1 MYRYELDVAVMDM
14 IRYCMED
21 QADPNITQDDG
32 INKMAR
38 AILNAVAAAPQPRRG
53 VYVLILNKAQRAF
66 LLETLQDYTNPAII
80 NNPEVCKSAE
90 EAYDVI
96 SDEGEVN
103 MNGVNA
109 SVQKNLNHAAA
120 VDLDSAGQDF
130 IRIGNKVIPTNTMDM
145 GYADYDT
152 VARKGR
158 EDYEAQEKAKADAAA
173 KEEADRKAAELAAKG
188 AKLYDQFMRIVNDHH
203 GSTNELDSK
212 LNDILIPASGMAET
226 FAGELLRAAER
237 IGYRYNND
245 GDVFYADYGLETA
258 GGSACFLGKYGDEY
272 ISKIITDMADHEVD
286 WPGYDKAVDNLF
298 EAVVAMLAGDPELFK
313 KAPPED
319 SRECHTEE
327 LDKWKEWHTYSFE
340 ISEYDFEYP
349 ISQGWL
355 SNSDIDDWIRGIAE
369 PYDCEIEHP
378 YRDYWELTG
387 LDSQAYGELNEYYT
401 RWVDEWIEELASEHE
416 EEEEYDDEEEEE

>member
-1 MYRYELDVAVMDM
+1 M
-14 IRYCMED
+14 IRRKLNSAD
-21 QADPNITQDDG
+21 QG
-32 INKMAR
+32 
-38 AILNAVAAAPQPRRG
+38 
-53 VYVLILNKAQRAF
+53 
-66 LLETLQDYTNPAII
+66 
-80 NNPEVCKSAE
+80 
-90 EAYDVI
+90 
-96 SDEGEVN
+96 
-103 MNGVNA
+103 
-109 SVQKNLNHAAA
+109 
-120 VDLDSAGQDF
+120 F
-130 IRIGNKVIPTNTMDM
+130 IKIGNKVIPTNTMDM

-152 VARKGR
+152 VARRGR

-188 AKLYDQFMRIVNDHH
+188 AKLYDEFTYIVHSH
-203 GSTNELDSK
+203 TGSTDELDSK

-272 ISKIITDMADHEVD
+272 ISKIITDMADHEVG
-286 WPGYDKAVDNLF
+286 WPGYDKAVDKLF
-298 EAVVAMLAGDPELFK
+298 NAVVDMLEGNPELFK

-327 LDKWKEWHTYSFE
+327 LDKWKEGHTYSFE

-355 SNSDIDDWIRGIAE
+355 SNSDIDDWVRSIAE
-369 PYDCEIEHP
+369 PYDCEVEHP

-387 LDSQAYGELNEYYT
+387 LDSQAYGELNEYYV
-401 RWVDEWIEELASEHE
+401 RWVDEWVEELASEHE
-416 EEEEYDDEEEEE
+416 EEEEYDEEEEE

>member
-1 MYRYELDVAVMDM
+1 MYRYELELSVIDT

-21 QADPNITQDDG
+21 QADPNITQDDN
-32 INKMAR
+32 INKTAR
-38 AILNAVAAAPQPRRG
+38 AILNAIAAAPKPREG
-53 VYVLILNKAQRAF
+53 VYVLILTKAQRAF

-80 NNPEVCKSAE
+80 NNPEVCESAE
-90 EAYDVI
+90 EAYAVI

-109 SVQKNLNHAAA
+109 SVQKNLNSAAA
-120 VDLDSAGQDF
+120 VDLDSAEQGF
-130 IRIGNKVIPTNTMDM
+130 IKIGNKVIPTNTMDM

-152 VARKGR
+152 VARRGR
-158 EDYEAQEKAKADAAA
+158 EDYEAQEKAKAEAAA
-173 KEEADRKAAELAAKG
+173 KEEADRKAAEVAAKG
-188 AKLYDQFMRIVNDHH
+188 AKLYDEFIDIVHSH
-203 GSTNELDSK
+203 TGSTDELDSK

-226 FAGELLRAAER
+226 FAGELLRAVER

-245 GDVFYADYGLETA
+245 GDLFYADYGLETA

-286 WPGYDKAVDNLF
+286 WPGYGKAVDDLY
-298 EAVVAMLAGDPELFK
+298 EAVVTMLAGNPELFK
-313 KAPPED
+313 QVPPED
-319 SRECHTEE
+319 SRECYTSE
-327 LDKWKEWHTYSFE
+327 LDKWKEGHSYSFE

-355 SNSDIDDWIRGIAE
+355 SNSDIDQWIRGIAE

-387 LDSQAYGELNEYYT
+387 LDSYAYGELNEYYT
-401 RWVDEWIEELASEHE
+401 RWVDEWVEELAAEHE